1 MSARDSGPAHQPAA
15 GAASAGHG
23 QGPVTIDDV
32 LARIPGKPNA
42 ALRVVFLVCLVVGL
56 LTFGLTV
63 VANPLRGWSSVLIN
77 ITYWLPMS
85 AAAAAFGGVLIL
97 VKAKWSVP
105 VHRTFLGIAGFLPW
119 MFGVLILTLIFG
131 NAYLF
136 AWVREPVAVK
146 AAYLN
151 VPFLLAREIGLVG
164 AFTLLALAFL
174 RRIRRLDAGLARGR
188 VREELRGRYEKW
200 SKGWRGDAIEV
211 ESARRVLPRLAGVLP
226 VLYAVVFTVV
236 AWDLVM
242 SLEPH
247 WTTTQIAPWFWMG
260 GLLAALAAAALL
272 SLVLRDAYGLE
283 RCFDPRRQ
291 QLMGQLLFG
300 MTNFRTY
307 LSWVLFLPIWY
318 ANLPEETSWMVR
330 RVHFPFFPWLLA
342 AVFFGWFVPL
352 VGFMNLA
359 AKKKTGAFVFFA
371 GSILLGL
378 WIEQLVLA
386 YPSLYLTHM
395 PFGVPEIGV
404 TLGFVGGFGLVFQQY
419 AATRPLVALDQI
431 EVLAEAVH

>member
-1 MSARDSGPAHQPAA
+1 MSAPDQRPAA
-15 GAASAGHG
+15 AAGSEPAGHD
-23 QGPVTIDDV
+23 PVTIDEV
-32 LARIPGKPNA
+32 LARIPGKANP
-42 ALRVVFLVCLVVGL
+42 ALRALFVVLLAVGAA
-56 LTFGLTV
+56 TFGLTL
-63 VANPLRGWSSVLIN
+63 AADPLRGWSSALIN
-77 ITYWLPMS
+77 ITFWLPMS
-85 AAAAAFGGVLIL
+85 AAAAAWGGVLIL

-105 VHRTFLGIAGFLPW
+105 VHRVFLGVAGFLPW
-119 MFGVLILTLIFG
+119 MWGVLALTLIFG

-136 AWVREPVAVK
+136 AWVREPVPVK

-151 VPFLLAREIGLVG
+151 VPFLLIREIGLVG
-164 AFTLLALAFL
+164 AFTLLALFFT

-188 VREELRGRYEKW
+188 GREELRARYERW
-200 SKGWRGDAIEV
+200 SKGWRGDAIEL
-211 ESARRVLPRLAGVLP
+211 EGARRLLPRLAGVLT
-226 VLYAVVFTVV
+226 VSYAVVFTVV

-247 WTTTQIAPWFWMG
+247 WATTQIAPWLWVG
-260 GLLAALAAAALL
+260 GLLAALAATALL
-272 SLVLRDAYGLE
+272 ALMLRDAYGLE
-283 RCFDPRRQ
+283 RFFDPRRQ
-291 QLMGQLLFG
+291 HLMGQLLFG

-330 RVHFPFFPWLLA
+330 RVHFPFVPWLLA

-352 VGFMNLA
+352 LGFMNLA
-359 AKKKTGAFVFFA
+359 AKKKTATFVFFS

-386 YPSLYLTHM
+386 YPALYLTHM
-395 PFGVPEIGV
+395 PIGVPEIGV
-404 TLGFVGGFGLVFQQY
+404 SLGFVGGFGLVFQRY

-431 EVLAEAVH
+431 DVLAEAVH

>member
-1 MSARDSGPAHQPAA
+1 MSAPEQRPAA
-15 GAASAGHG
+15 APAAHGHA
-23 QGPVTIDDV
+23 PVTIDDV
-32 LARIPGKPNA
+32 LARIPGKPHA
-42 ALRVVFLVCLVVGL
+42 GLRALFVVLLAVGAV
-56 LTFGLTV
+56 TFGLTV
-63 VANPLRGWSSVLIN
+63 AANPLRGWSSVLIN
-77 ITYWLPMS
+77 LTYWLPMS
-85 AAAAAFGGVLIL
+85 AGAAAFGGVLLL

-105 VHRTFLGIAGFLPW
+105 VHRVFLGVAEYLPW
-119 MFGVLILTLIFG
+119 MFGALVVTLVLG

-136 AWVREPVAVK
+136 PWVREPVAVK

-151 VPFLLAREIGLVG
+151 LPFLLVRQIGLVG
-164 AFTLLALAFL
+164 GFTLLAWAFQ

-188 VREELRGRYEKW
+188 VREGLRARYERW

-226 VLYAVVFTVV
+226 VLYAVAFTFV

-247 WTTTQIAPWFWMG
+247 WSTTQLAPWFWVG
-260 GLLAALAAAALL
+260 GLLAAMAAAAGL
-272 SLVLRDAYGLE
+272 SLMLRAAYKLE
-283 RCFDPRRQ
+283 PFFDPKRQ
-291 QLMGQLLFG
+291 HLMGQLLFG
-300 MTNFRTY
+300 LTNFRTY

-352 VGFMNLA
+352 AGFMNLA
-359 AKKKTGAFVFFA
+359 AKKKTGTFVFFS
-371 GSILLGL
+371 GSILFGL

-395 PFGVPEIGV
+395 SVGVPEVGV
-404 TLGFVGGFGLVFQQY
+404 TLGFLGGFGLVFQRY
-419 AATRPLVALDQI
+419 AATRPLVALDQV
-431 EVLAEAVH
+431 EVLAEAMH